1 MKRAEAAG
9 DYEVTFLSRLL
20 EMSRE
25 KEDKVHNFISLL
37 QSSFILISV
46 KRATLTRSICHN
58 AQIT

>member
-25 KEDKVHNFISLL
+25 KEEKVHNFMSSL

-46 KRATLTRSICHN
+46 KRNSDTSICHN
-58 AQIT
+58 AQII